1 MGKIRIGLIGAG
13 MISQK
18 HLRVFQENPEAEVVA
33 VCSRTQASA
42 ERCAKEWGIPHVYT
56 DIKQLLQDKDIDAV
70 DICLHN
76 HLHAP
81 VTIAALNAGKHV
93 YCEKPLAMSYADG
106 QAMLETAR
114 QNEKTLHIQLGFLYR
129 PYARAA
135 KRLVD
140 GGALGEIYHAR
151 SVGFRRRNRPYVD
164 GYGSA
169 DFVERRLAGG
179 GALYDFGVYHISLLL
194 YLMGLPAPTRMSGKL
209 YQKIDMDEARRI
221 SGHYDVEELG
231 VGFVRFEND
240 VTMDLFESWAVHL
253 DSMDPS
259 ILLGSKGGIKLEP
272 FSFHTT
278 ICDTELDC
286 TGDLEKMDFRWTNTQ
301 PNESAYTSSEDHWIA
316 ALLGRVPMIP
326 TAELALTTLLIQ
338 EGITLSH
345 QLNREVTA
353 EEVKAVSVL
362 SKLELE

>member
-18 HLRVFQENPEAEVVA
+18 HLSVYQEIPEAEVIA
-33 VCSRTQASA
+33 VCSRTQESA
-42 ERCAKEWGIPHVYT
+42 ECCAKKWGIPNVYT
-56 DIKQLLQDKDIDAV
+56 DIHQLIQQKDIDAV

-81 VTIAALNAGKHV
+81 VSIAALNAGKHV

-106 QAMLETAR
+106 LAMLEAAKR
-114 QNEKTLHIQLGFLYR
+114 NQKTLHIQLGFLYR

-164 GYGSA
+164 GFGSA
-169 DFVERRLAGG
+169 DFVERRLSGG

-209 YQKIDMDEARRI
+209 YQKIDMDEARRS

-240 VTMDLFESWAVHL
+240 MTMDLFESWAVHL
-253 DSMDPS
+253 DSMAPRVVLSWILSAS
-259 ILLGSKGGIKLEP
+259 IPPFVTRNLTVQVIWKKWISAGKIHSRMSLPMPLPRPTGLL
-272 FSFHTT
+272 H
-278 ICDTELDC
+278 C
-286 TGDLEKMDFRWTNTQ
+286 LEKF
-301 PNESAYTSSEDHWIA
+301 
-316 ALLGRVPMIP
+316 L
-326 TAELALTTLLIQ
+326 
-338 EGITLSH
+338 
-345 QLNREVTA
+345 
-353 EEVKAVSVL
+353 
-362 SKLELE
+362 

>member
-18 HLRVFQENPEAEVVA
+18 HLSVYQEIPEAEVIA
-33 VCSRTQASA
+33 VCSRTQESA
-42 ERCAKEWGIPHVYT
+42 ECCAKKWGIPNVYT
-56 DIKQLLQDKDIDAV
+56 DIHQLIQQKDIDAV

-81 VTIAALNAGKHV
+81 VSIAALNAGKHV

-106 QAMLETAR
+106 LAMLEAAKRT
-114 QNEKTLHIQLGFLYR
+114 QKTLHIQLGFLYR

-164 GYGSA
+164 GFGSA
-169 DFVERRLAGG
+169 DFVERRLSGG

-209 YQKIDMDEARRI
+209 YQKIDMDEARRS

-231 VGFVRFEND
+231 VGFVRFENNM
-240 VTMDLFESWAVHL
+240 TMDLFESWAVHL
-253 DSMDPS
+253 DSMDPG
-259 ILLGSKGGIKLEP
+259 ILLGTKGGIKLDP

-286 TGDLEKMDFRWTNTQ
+286 TGDLEKMDFRWKNTQ
-301 PNESAYTSSEDHWIA
+301 PNEFAYASSEAHWIA
-316 ALLGRVPMIP
+316 ALLGKVPMIP

-338 EGITLSH
+338 EGITLSDYR
-345 QLNREVTA
+345 NCEVTA
-353 EEVKAVSVL
+353 EEVKAASVL
-362 SKLELE
+362 SNLVV